1 MNNKTSLLYCDVV
14 IHVRFPIPKSLPVI
28 WLHLLATAHVSL
40 TESSASRDPLCV
52 CVFICT
58 AVQDLRVCLCWSLS
72 LQFRGH
78 LWVKT
83 RFAFSTPKKSTNI
96 FSSRTSAG
104 VKLTERLSG
113 RCEWAC
119 VCGDLGTVVICVFIS
134 VCVGRLGY
142 VDHAEELASRFLQC
156 FPKNRLSAQAALHH
170 EYFSHLP
177 PRLWELPDSQS
188 THITSH
194 HITASLSS
202 QSHTAI
208 VLILIYV
215 CMYRTLQWHTTF
227 LKMCSA
233 LSEHTAH
240 NTVSCFSYT
249 YNFFHLFQSTF

>member
-1 MNNKTSLLYCDVV
+1 MCT
-14 IHVRFPIPKSLPVI
+14 
-28 WLHLLATAHVSL
+28 L
-40 TESSASRDPLCV
+40 TESSASEDLLCV

-72 LQFRGH
+72 LQFRGR

-96 FSSRTSAG
+96 FPAARQREWSWQRDWAGDASS
-104 VKLTERLSG
+104 ERV
-113 RCEWAC
+113 C
-119 VCGDLGTVVICVFIS
+119 VCVSGDLGTVVICVFIS

-188 THITSH
+188 THITSLPH
-194 HITASLSS
+194 
-202 QSHTAI
+202 
-208 VLILIYV
+208 
-215 CMYRTLQWHTTF
+215 W
-227 LKMCSA
+227 
-233 LSEHTAH
+233 AH
-240 NTVSCFSYT
+240 NHT
-249 YNFFHLFQSTF
+249 LL